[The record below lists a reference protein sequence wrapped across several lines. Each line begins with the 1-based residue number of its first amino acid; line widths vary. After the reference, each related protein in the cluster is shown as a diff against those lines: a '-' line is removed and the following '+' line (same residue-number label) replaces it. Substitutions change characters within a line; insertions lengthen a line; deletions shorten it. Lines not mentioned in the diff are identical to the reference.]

1 MPARSEEIAHALEE
15 GVHIRFLITPTS
27 FNGAE
32 GWLSSVTIQK
42 MQLGEPDADGR
53 ARPDPIQGAF
63 ETIDADV
70 VVVAIGNAPN
80 PLLTKSTPALTT
92 SPWGT
97 IEINEETGL
106 TSIPGVFAGGDI
118 TTGSA
123 TEVLALAAGRRAAA
137 AIDDYL

>member
-27 FNGAE
+27 FSGAE

>member
-15 GVHIRFLITPTS
+15 GVHIRFLIAPTS

-32 GWLSSVTIQK
+32 GWLSSVMIQK

-63 ETIDADV
+63 ETIDADA

-123 TEVLALAAGRRAAA
+123 TVVLALAAGRRAAA
-137 AIDDYL
+137 AIDHYL

>member
-63 ETIDADV
+63 ETIDADA